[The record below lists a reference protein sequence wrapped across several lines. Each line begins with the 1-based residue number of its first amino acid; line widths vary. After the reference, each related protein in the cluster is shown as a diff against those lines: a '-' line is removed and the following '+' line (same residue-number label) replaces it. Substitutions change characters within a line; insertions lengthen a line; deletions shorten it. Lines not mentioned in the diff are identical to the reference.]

1 MTQDVL
7 VNMVYANRSKQVATD
22 STTDTENNTDVES
35 GAETASRFTD
45 EEKAEIVNVV
55 LAEIGERL
63 KV

>member
-7 VNMVYANRSKQVATD
+7 VNMVYANRSKQVATG

-35 GAETASRFTD
+35 GTEKASCFTD
-45 EEKAEIVNVV
+45 EEKAEIVSVV